1 MVEQK
6 EDKSSLY
13 EKIII
18 EFFFNILGSLK
29 SCFRLDIQEPLG
41 LVWNLKY
48 SLDNE
53 KNGQEGIME
62 RFDRVYML
70 SNLSHNINSQNFQ
83 YVIKGDGIENPT
95 TIQYPLY

>member
-6 EDKSSLY
+6 EDKLSQY

-18 EFFFNILGSLK
+18 EIFFDVLGSLK

-48 SLDNE
+48 FLVNQ
-53 KNGQEGIME
+53 KIGQEEIMA

-70 SNLSHNINSQNFQ
+70 SNLSHNIDSQNFQ
-83 YVIKGDGIENPT
+83 YVIKGDGVENPT
-95 TIQYPLY
+95 SIQYPFY